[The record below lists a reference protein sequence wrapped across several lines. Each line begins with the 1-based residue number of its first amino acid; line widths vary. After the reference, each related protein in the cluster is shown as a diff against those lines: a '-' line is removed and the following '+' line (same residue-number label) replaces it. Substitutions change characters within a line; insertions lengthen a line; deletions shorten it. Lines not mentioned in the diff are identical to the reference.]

1 MEYWRLDEELA
12 AAGDGS
18 RGEGGRRRT
27 FAGLALAFILGV
39 AWGLSEAVPVW
50 GALGVAGAATL
61 VSLGTYGR
69 RWTTLLLAAAMVL
82 LGAADAR
89 MTVFGDGPQSLGR
102 QLAKGSEFVR
112 FQVLATEDAVL
123 RPAGASRKEAYVF
136 RGRIEA
142 LNRTGTWRTCGDEVR
157 VVLQG
162 PTEAGLAAPRYGEV
176 WEMQGIVEAGHVV
189 QAGLFRLPRNEAT
202 VGAARAWRVST
213 GGGNAFSRWCAER
226 RRACRRVLAFGV
238 EDRQPGAAMVQALLL
253 GYRQDIPGP
262 LRDDFS
268 ATGSIHIFAISGAH
282 VGIICTFVLMV
293 LRAFCVPL
301 HRRIWWLAPVLGVYV
316 AMTGAA
322 ASAVR
327 AAIMLACLH
336 AAPAMRRR
344 PDTPTALAAA
354 AFLILL
360 VSPGD
365 LADIGFVLSFAAVW
379 GIMEL
384 HPVFW
389 RWKMRLMRRDPWLPP
404 ERKSELD
411 DAEPWHEIFI
421 GAFLMGL
428 SVWVATAPMT
438 AYFFNLVSPIGL
450 LMNVLVVP
458 AAFLI
463 LMAGVLALLASVLH
477 PVCAI
482 PFAQSAAALADGLAA
497 AIGWAAEVPGGHF
510 FASSPPLWGV
520 ALWVAAIVAGR
531 RLMRRWPRGACTAMF
546 AALAALAA
554 AFFIGEW
561 TGDAVYVL
569 DAAPG
574 QAVVVKQGRHVTMVD
589 AGPAFKAVSVL
600 RQLRGLGVNRIDR
613 LVLSH
618 ADAEHTGGAQAVL
631 DALPV
636 GEVWVPRR
644 VWNCAATKEWLAAL
658 EARTD
663 VPPSVRYQAGDS
675 IPMAGGATAEVLW
688 PPPDIR
694 LRSSDDAAL
703 LLRISWGGRSVLVAT
718 DFGGDMEG
726 QYLVLSENNP
736 ALFPWPSADVL
747 VLGRNGAADASTGAW
762 LDATGVGE
770 AVGAR
775 SGSINARTPAPEVLD
790 RLRARGIPLACP
802 EGGRPVAIPLGA
814 AGGRTCR

>member
-1 MEYWRLDEELA
+1 MEYWRLDEEWA
-12 AAGDGS
+12 ASGRADW
-18 RGEGGRRRT
+18 RGVGRRRT
-27 FAGLALAFILGV
+27 FAWLALAFILGV
-39 AWGLSEAVPVW
+39 AWGLSEDVPVW
-50 GALGVAGAATL
+50 GALGAAGVAAL

-69 RWTTLLLAAAMVL
+69 RWTTLLLAFAMVL

-89 MTVFGDGPQSLGR
+89 MTVFGDGPQSLKR
-102 QLAKGSEFVR
+102 QLAKGSEYVR
-112 FQVLATEDAVL
+112 FRVLATEDAVL
-123 RPAGASRKEAYVF
+123 RPAGVSRKEAYIF
-136 RGRIEA
+136 RGRVEA
-142 LNRTGTWRTCGDEVR
+142 LNRTGTWRTCGDEIR

-162 PTEAGLAAPRYGEV
+162 PTEAGLKAPRYGEE
-176 WEMQGIVEAGHVV
+176 WEMHGIVEAGHVV
-189 QAGLFRLPRNEAT
+189 QEGLFRLPRNEAT
-202 VGAARAWRVST
+202 VGADRARRVT
-213 GGGNAFSRWCAER
+213 AGGGSAFFRWCAER
-226 RRACRRVLAFGV
+226 RRACRKVLALGV
-238 EDRQPGAAMVQALLL
+238 EDQQPGAAMVQALLL
-253 GYRQDIPGP
+253 GYRQDIPKP

-282 VGIICTFVLMV
+282 VGIICSFIVMV
-293 LRAFCVPL
+293 LRAFCVPM

-327 AAIMLACLH
+327 AAIMLVCLH
-336 AAPAMRRR
+336 VAPALRRR
-344 PDTPTALAAA
+344 PDTATALAAA

-365 LADIGFVLSFAAVW
+365 LADIGFVLSFGAVW

-384 HPVFW
+384 HPVFS
-389 RWKMRLMRRDPWLPP
+389 RWAARLMRRDPWLPP
-404 ERKSELD
+404 ERKTDLD
-411 DAEPWHEIFI
+411 DAAPWSEIFV
-421 GAFLMGL
+421 GFFVMGL
-428 SVWVATAPMT
+428 SVWVATAPLT

-482 PFAQSAAALADGLAA
+482 PFAQSATALANGLAW
-497 AIGWAAEVPGGHF
+497 AIGWASGVPGGHF

-531 RLMRRWPRGACTAMF
+531 HLMRRWPRAACAGMF
-546 AALAALAA
+546 ATLALLAA
-554 AFFIGEW
+554 AFFIGEC
-561 TGDAVYVL
+561 TDNTLYVL

-574 QAVVVKQGRHVTMVD
+574 QAIVIKQGTHVTMVD
-589 AGPAFKAVSVL
+589 AGPSFKAVSVL

-618 ADAEHTGGAQAVL
+618 VDAEHTGGAEAVL
-631 DALPV
+631 DELPV

-644 VWNCAATKEWLAAL
+644 VWNCAATKQWLEAL

-663 VPPSVRYQAGDS
+663 VPPPIRYKAGDAL
-675 IPMAGGATAEVLW
+675 PMPDGTTAEVLW

-703 LLRISWGGRSVLVAT
+703 LLRISSGGRSVLVAT
-718 DFGGDMEG
+718 DFGGDTERH
-726 QYLVLSENNP
+726 YLDLSENNP
-736 ALFPWPSADVL
+736 ELFPWPSADVL
-747 VLGRNGAADASTGAW
+747 VLGRHGAADATSGEW
-762 LDATGVGE
+762 LDAVGATE
-770 AVGAR
+770 AVGAKSR
-775 SGSINARTPAPEVLD
+775 SINARTPAPEVLD
-790 RLRARGIPLACP
+790 RLQARGIPLACP
-802 EGGRPVAIPLGA
+802 DGGQPVAVPLGA
-814 AGGRTCR
+814 PAR